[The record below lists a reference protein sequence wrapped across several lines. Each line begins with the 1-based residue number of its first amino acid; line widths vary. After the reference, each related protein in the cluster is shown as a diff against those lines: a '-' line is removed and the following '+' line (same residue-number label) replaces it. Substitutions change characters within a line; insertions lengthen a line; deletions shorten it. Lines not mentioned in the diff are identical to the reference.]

1 MQLSKLIA
9 TYRSVNRK
17 EVWER
22 GEILALY
29 VDVTTGF
36 FRNWSLI
43 FLVSNDA
50 TLLIVVDVS
59 STEML

>member
-1 MQLSKLIA
+1 M
-9 TYRSVNRK
+9 
-17 EVWER
+17 WER